1 MEEKTFEGRLTFLEE
16 SKNTHF
22 QILKVIT
29 SQFLAPID
37 IYSLMVLRRS
47 ISLVYG
53 FTELIRSNNF
63 MCAVPLI
70 RFQIDNLLRF
80 RAAFLVDN
88 QSKFVVDVLQGKEVR
103 KLKDRSGKNMTDAYL
118 QDLLE
123 NEYSWLKEV
132 YKKTSGYIHLSESH
146 FYNTLRSKKNGQ
158 KGTVEIYIGPDDKMV
173 NDLEYEQATEDM
185 INATHA
191 LLTFL
196 VNWAKKKGQ

>member
-1 MEEKTFEGRLTFLEE
+1 MEEKTYEGRLTFLEE

-63 MCAVPLI
+63 MCAVPII

-118 QDLLE
+118 QDVLE
-123 NEYSWLKEV
+123 NEYAWLKEV

>member
-1 MEEKTFEGRLTFLEE
+1 
-16 SKNTHF
+16 
-22 QILKVIT
+22 
-29 SQFLAPID
+29 
-37 IYSLMVLRRS
+37 
-47 ISLVYG
+47 
-53 FTELIRSNNF
+53 